1 MAKKPPEQGP
11 LGILGGTFDP
21 IHLAHLRLAEEAL
34 DQLDLARV
42 RLIPAG
48 HPPHRQTPHST
59 SAHRLRMV
67 ELAAA
72 DNPRLEVDP
81 AEVLAP
87 VASYTVPTLERLRA
101 ELGPERPLVLL
112 MGTDAFLGL
121 PSWHRW
127 EALFELAHVAVA
139 SRPGHAFEPASWP
152 ADLAGQWKQRLGS
165 KEDLASAPSGRI
177 VSFAITPMDIS
188 ATAIRASL
196 ARHES
201 PRYLL
206 PEAVVGYI
214 ALHHLYSD
222 AAPSGRG

>member
-1 MAKKPPEQGP
+1 MAKRPEDLP

-34 DQLDLARV
+34 DQLALDRV

-48 HPPHRQTPHST
+48 QPPHRQSPHSGA
-59 SAHRLRMV
+59 AHRLRMV

-101 ELGPERPLVLL
+101 ELGPARPLVLL
-112 MGTDAFLGL
+112 MGMDAFLRL
-121 PSWHRW
+121 PDWHRW
-127 EALFELAHVAVA
+127 EALFDLAHVAVA
-139 SRPGHAFEPASWP
+139 SRPGHTFEPAAWP
-152 ADLAGQWKQRLGS
+152 TALAEQWHQRQGS
-165 KEDLASAPSGRI
+165 VANLAAAPAGRL
-177 VSFAITPMDIS
+177 VSFGITPLEIS
-188 ATAIRASL
+188 ATAIRATL

-206 PEAVVGYI
+206 PAAVVGYI
-214 ALHHLYSD
+214 ALHHLYSP
-222 AAPSGRG
+222 AVGRCD